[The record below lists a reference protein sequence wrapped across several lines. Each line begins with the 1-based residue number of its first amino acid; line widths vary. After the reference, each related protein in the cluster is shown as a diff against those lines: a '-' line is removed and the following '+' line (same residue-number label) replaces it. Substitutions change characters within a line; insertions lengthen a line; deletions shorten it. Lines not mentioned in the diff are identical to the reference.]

1 MRRLR
6 RWLVLGVVAA
16 AAAGGV
22 WLALA
27 PDQPA
32 PVSAPPVPSVA
43 VARASIVLR
52 HRGHKQAEIAADRVE
67 VSPDGRRAT
76 FTGSPQA
83 VWFDRDQPALLAR
96 GHRIVYDRAS
106 RDVVVDGG
114 LHVTTRQGYDLR
126 APSATWSQEAQ
137 VVELAGGVEVSARLA
152 AVPAPAPPGVPDGPG
167 RLRADRV
174 RYDARNRVVVATGN
188 VVLVVRD
195 LEVRADR
202 LRLEETPQIVTA
214 DGRVRVRQREAV
226 LTAPALRYVLPDATA
241 DVTGGA
247 VLVHGEATVRAPR
260 IRFDLREQAT
270 AADGGV
276 EVTQAGTTLTAAAL
290 HYRMATGDV
299 TAEGDIRI
307 VQPGTVLTGRRLTGN
322 LRTRRAEVR
331 DDVTLVR
338 TPTSTAER
346 ANESVAVTAA
356 RVVIRWETNEA
367 DAEERVVVRQRDRV
381 ATADRLTYSEPQNR
395 LVLAGG
401 VVVEET
407 GSRGEVTRLTCVRL
421 VMTLRAR
428 DFTVEGP
435 LRVTQKDRWAT
446 GERGA
451 YAEATRRLVVTG
463 NVVVEEGDGR
473 RLTADRVTVSLADDT
488 FEAEGNVQT
497 QFVIRSGP
505 TPRP

>member
-1 MRRLR
+1 LGG
-6 RWLVLGVVAA
+6 VLA

-22 WLALA
+22 WLALV
-27 PDQPA
+27 PDDPS
-32 PVSAPPVPSVA
+32 PVSNSLAPSVA
-43 VARASIVLR
+43 VSRASIVLR
-52 HRGHKQAEIAADRVE
+52 HRGHKQAQIAADRVE

-83 VWFDRDQPALLAR
+83 VWFDRDQPALVAR

-106 RDVVVDGG
+106 RDVTVDGD

-137 VVELAGGVEVSARLA
+137 VVDLAGGVEVSARVV
-152 AVPAPAPPGVPDGPG
+152 AVPAPAPTGAPVGVPEGPG

-188 VVLVVRD
+188 VVLTVRD
-195 LEVRADR
+195 LEVSADR

-214 DGRVRVRQREAV
+214 EGRVRVRQREAV

-241 DVTGGA
+241 EVTGGA

-260 IRFDLREQAT
+260 IRFDLREQST

-276 EVTQAGTTLTAAAL
+276 EVTQAGTTLTAATL
-290 HYRMATGDV
+290 QYRMATGDV

-307 VQPGTVLTGRRLTGN
+307 VRPGTVLTGRRLTGN
-322 LRTRRAEVR
+322 LRGRRAEVR

-338 TPTSTAER
+338 TRASAGDRAE
-346 ANESVAVTAA
+346 EPVTVTAA
-356 RVVIRWETNEA
+356 RVVIRWDTNEA
-367 DAEERVVVRQRDRV
+367 DAEERVMVRQRDRV

-395 LVLAGG
+395 LVLAGR
-401 VVVEET
+401 VVVEQT
-407 GSRGEVTRLTCVRL
+407 GSRGDVTRMTCVRL
-421 VMTLRAR
+421 VMMLRER
-428 DFTVEGP
+428 DFAVEGP
-435 LRVTQKDRWAT
+435 LRVTQKGRWAT

-451 YAEATRRLVVTG
+451 YTEATRRLVVAG

-473 RLTADRVTVSLADDT
+473 RLTADRVTVSMADDT

-497 QFVIRSGP
+497 QFVIRSSP
-505 TPRP
+505 TPGP